1 MNLSET
7 LKMRESVSLYPI
19 KRNDYVI
26 KHKQRK
32 TVYLHM
38 RLLFHSIILETSTAG
53 KVQ

>member
-1 MNLSET
+1 MLLST
-7 LKMRESVSLYPI
+7 NKGT
-19 KRNDYVI
+19 
-26 KHKQRK
+26 